1 MDGQCVSKHIRAEN
15 REIFAIGK
23 KPSKQG
29 ICRVFS
35 KEKGDRSATPSPCV
49 LVNRKETKI

>member
-23 KPSKQG
+23 KPSKQE
-29 ICRVFS
+29 ICRVFP
-35 KEKGDRSATPSPCV
+35 KKKATGVPPRRHAS
-49 LVNRKETKI
+49 